1 MPQIIKDSSNG
12 VITISDSFPIS
23 ATGPNAAPTFSY
35 SGQEYSVSFAEVYG
49 VEKFKTFTF
58 DYTGKTDT
66 RYLNAEFRISRNGLS
81 WTEWCNLPSNI
92 INFPPFNTTD
102 NLHLDLRFVRKGT
115 SDIGVL
121 KLLEYKLL
129 GDLERVIETGDKT
142 IQLTENNSEVIL
154 KPPYIYKVFK
164 IEDVEILYTG
174 DINDVTIKYRYS
186 QDYGRTVTDWEF
198 LTKENISTARITPI
212 RFFQIEYLLTYLGE
226 SNTKIHD
233 INLIGDF
240 QNVSLDYKKTNL
252 FGVRENANSLKLN
265 IVGDPSNANQF
276 PTGGQSQL
284 LIQQIQTNTLPTLT
298 DDQKNQLFKPYQLN
312 QVNTLLNKLSNDSN
326 EIFGHEVVYFLTD
339 PDKKGTDYTFNE
351 YQLFNYV
358 CEALVKVSVENNQ
371 FPENNGSINQ
381 FDLSLFD
388 SFEIHIPKEIFKKAF
403 GVEKRP
409 SKEDFLWFA
418 EINRMF
424 TVEHAQPF
432 RSFNN
437 YAIYYKVMLK
447 KYTQKA
453 NIIGAN
459 QTITDKV
466 RSLTKNSTIDE
477 LFGKEKQEDKA
488 AVANKEQFKP
498 LTRDDLRTFIGAPII
513 KQLVENAENVISRT
527 NYDLSTGL
535 FGATFTSDA
544 VVYRKIKSSYSKSDN
559 ISFAC
564 WFNINNYTVNDN
576 YYLSTYYDE
585 NTNQGFKVSLK
596 HDQITTTINNVEYP
610 LTLGATSGGATGIEE
625 ETWYGFI
632 LNIDQRNRTVDQFLY
647 KRNINN
653 ENRGALLNST
663 ELRLV
668 YSKSLPHT
676 PVDMLIENEQ
686 FRLQSCDMKI
696 TNLRMFTQIIPKNQQ
711 STILNQAIVRDDSK
725 YLVFADNANQRLSL
739 PNYPTGQTKYS

>member
-12 VITISDSFPIS
+12 LITISDSFPIS
-23 ATGPNAAPTFSY
+23 STGSNAAPTFSY
-35 SGQEYSVSFAEVYG
+35 SSQEYTISFNELYG
-49 VEKFKTFTF
+49 VEKFKTFAF

-66 RYLNAEFRISRNGLS
+66 RYLNAEYRISRDGFKWS
-81 WTEWCNLPSNI
+81 DWCNLPSSI
-92 INFPPFNTTD
+92 VNFPPFNTTD
-102 NLHLDLRFVRKGT
+102 NLHLDLRFIRKG
-115 SDIGVL
+115 SSNIGVL
-121 KLLEYKLL
+121 KLLEYRMI
-129 GDLERVIETGDKT
+129 GELERVIETGERT
-142 IQLTENNSEVIL
+142 IQLSENNSEVIL

-164 IEDVEILYTG
+164 IEDLEILYTG
-174 DINDVTIKYRYS
+174 DINDVEIKYRYS
-186 QDYGRTVTDWEF
+186 QDYGRTITDWEF
-198 LTKENISTARITPI
+198 LTKENISSARITPI
-212 RFFQIEYLLTYLGE
+212 RFFQIEYLLTYIGNT
-226 SNTKIHD
+226 NTKIHD

-265 IVGDPSNANQF
+265 IVGDTENANQF

-284 LIQQIQTNTLPTLT
+284 LTQQIQTNVLPTLT
-298 DDQKNQLFKPYQLN
+298 DDQKTQLFKPYQLT

-339 PDKKGTDYTFNE
+339 PDKKGTDYTFHE
-351 YQLFNYV
+351 YQLYNYV
-358 CEALVKVSVENNQ
+358 CESLVKVSVENNQ

-388 SFEIHIPKEIFKKAF
+388 SFEIHIPKEVFKKAF

-437 YAIYYKVMLK
+437 YAIFYKVMLK

-459 QTITDKV
+459 QTITDKLKN
-466 RSLTKNSTIDE
+466 LTKNSTIDE

-513 KQLVENAENVISRT
+513 KQLIENSENIISRT
-527 NYDLSTGL
+527 NYDLSTGM
-535 FGATFTSDA
+535 FGATSTSDA

-559 ISFAC
+559 ISFTC
-564 WFNINNYTVNDN
+564 WFNLNNYTINDT
-576 YYLSTYYDE
+576 YHLSSYFDE
-585 NTNQGFKVSLK
+585 SVSQGFKIRLT
-596 HDQITTTINNVEYP
+596 HDEITTSINGVEYP
-610 LTLGATSGGATGIEE
+610 FTLGATSGGAVGIEE
-625 ETWYGFI
+625 ETWYGYI

-668 YSKSLPHT
+668 YSKSLPHV
-676 PVDMLIENEQ
+676 PVDMLIENGQ
-686 FRLQSCDMKI
+686 FKLQSCDMKI

-711 STILNQAIVRDDSK
+711 STILNQSIVRDDSK